1 LSCWLFEF
9 SKLNE
14 TLRSLTAS
22 YRQQFKVMTDKTLND
37 EEKQKLL
44 LSLVSQQLLGIGK
57 LILGILLFIAP
68 FLSLFILQNFYP
80 DLNPDILITWWGLL
94 IPIGTVFLYIL
105 IKKYYG
111 VLFGKR

>member
-1 LSCWLFEF
+1 MSD
-9 SKLNE
+9 
-14 TLRSLTAS
+14 RSLG
-22 YRQQFKVMTDKTLND
+22 D
-37 EEKQKLL
+37 EEKQKRL

-57 LILGILLFIAP
+57 LIMGILLFIAP

-94 IPIGTVFLYIL
+94 IPVGTVILYML
-105 IKKYYG
+105 IKKKYG